1 MDRIR
6 EAGESV
12 RENISNVRMP
22 TPDDIR
28 ENAMG
33 AVNRT
38 METVDNIKNSV
49 SGSLNEFSSQA
60 SVNANQTFL
69 DSNSIIA
76 KFAFVIFAVILFIVL
91 LYLGTKLVFYL
102 YSPSLTPYIVRGVLA
117 GNANLT
123 ISTNTKDDT
132 NNITI
137 QRSNNQ
143 PGGLEYSWSV
153 WLSYN
158 SITQANGTKMEHIFN
173 KGDVPT
179 TTNNNTATLNGPGMY
194 FFLEN
199 NKPCLKIKIDKLI
212 TSSATNI
219 DISGVPIKKWFHVAL
234 RVQNTVMDLYMN
246 GSIAKRVIL
255 ENPPYQNESDILI
268 GQVGGFSGNLS
279 DLRYYSYALNVF
291 DINNIL
297 LFGPNLSPSSL
308 SPDSNTSHISYLSS
322 SWYSNNM

>member
-6 EAGESV
+6 EVGESV
-12 RENISNVRMP
+12 RENISNARMP
-22 TPDDIR
+22 SPDDIR

-76 KFAFVIFAVILFIVL
+76 KFAFVIFAVIIFIVL

-102 YSPSLTPYIVRGVLA
+102 YSPSSTPYIVKGVLA
-117 GNANLT
+117 GNSNLT
-123 ISTNTKDDT
+123 ISTINKDDT
-132 NNITI
+132 NNVTI

-143 PGGLEYSWSV
+143 PGGLECTWSV

-158 SITQANGTKMEHIFN
+158 TVTSTSNSEFEHIFN
-173 KGDVPT
+173 KGNVPVSKSI
-179 TTNNNTATLNGPGMY
+179 ATSNCPGMY
-194 FFLEN
+194 FYN
-199 NKPCLKIKIDKLI
+199 DSNKPCLKIRLDIGDGN
-212 TSSATNI
+212 TNTEA
-219 DISGVPIKKWFHVAL
+219 DIKGVPMKKWFHVAL
-234 RVQNTVMDLYMN
+234 RIQNTVMDIYMN
-246 GSIAKRVIL
+246 GSIVKRVIL
-255 ENPPYQNESDILI
+255 TSPPKQNESDILI

-322 SWYSNNM
+322 SWYSQNL